1 MVENS
6 NGTDDSSNNIIN
18 DAEQP
23 ARPNVKRKRPL
34 RPRLKWIDALRQGSS
49 DLPTMSA
56 RSLAM
61 VDNFRVTRLR
71 KSFKDT
77 AAALLI
83 DRRMKGLMVEV
94 DLTGLD
100 GGLSRD
106 RQQCSC
112 ASLMVTW
119 RHTREPSLCIITSTT
134 ADYQRVEASQQYV
147 QMTHV
152 HLRFDETGAG
162 DDMLLSPTYSPV
174 PRVRTNGTEL
184 EGGGPARGIPE
195 TVAAMSP
202 FAIQQ
207 NSSVDEVQIFLS
219 TFEGGTSTLIS
230 PLKWNQ
236 SMNQNMKSTFYNY
249 LRDYIYS

>member
-18 DAEQP
+18 DAEQLTKG
-23 ARPNVKRKRPL
+23 RKRKRPA
-34 RPRLKWIDALRQGSS
+34 RPRLRWIDALRQGSS
-49 DLPTMSA
+49 
-56 RSLAM
+56 
-61 VDNFRVTRLR
+61 
-71 KSFKDT
+71 
-77 AAALLI
+77 
-83 DRRMKGLMVEV
+83 
-94 DLTGLD
+94 
-100 GGLSRD
+100 
-106 RQQCSC
+106 
-112 ASLMVTW
+112 
-119 RHTREPSLCIITSTT
+119 
-134 ADYQRVEASQQYV
+134 
-147 QMTHV
+147 
-152 HLRFDETGAG
+152 
-162 DDMLLSPTYSPV
+162 DMLLSPTYSPV
-174 PRVRTNGTEL
+174 PRVRTNGAEL